1 MTPPPGVNT
10 LAQFYVIYVKDFNR
24 WDELDYTD
32 DHKEELVALEARLSL
47 CLNTYYSDMTFGI
60 MNTTLLSQK
69 TDLNWLS
76 GKEVYDVNSSIDTVT
91 ATHKGEKFWM
101 SGLNKESLY
110 NYLSVQTFT
119 GTASMRTETR
129 DGGGNSSENDVVR
142 RIQASLYKDRAG
154 IDGLSRLLN
163 NLAVSMSNAYVIN
176 LYPFLAYTD
185 FKVRLR
191 TSTDL
196 PDNVPGISS
205 SFEVYIQIEWTWM
218 IVPIATHPIL
228 NLPGHYYPSK
238 SATQNTGLEIFA
250 VGGVVEFKFR
260 DTK

>member
-1 MTPPPGVNT
+1 
-10 LAQFYVIYVKDFNR
+10 
-24 WDELDYTD
+24 
-32 DHKEELVALEARLSL
+32 
-47 CLNTYYSDMTFGI
+47 
-60 MNTTLLSQK
+60 MNTTLLSQE

-119 GTASMRTETR
+119 GTASMRAETR

-142 RIQASLYKDRAG
+142 RIQASLYKDGAG

-163 NLAVSMSNAYVIN
+163 NLAVSMSNA
-176 LYPFLAYTD
+176 
-185 FKVRLR
+185 LR
-191 TSTDL
+191 TTTDL
-196 PDNVPGISS
+196 PDNVTGISS

-218 IVPIATHPIL
+218 IVPIATIIL
-228 NLPGHYYPSK
+228 SLIFLLITIHLSWQRRIPAWK
-238 SATQNTGLEIFA
+238 SSLLAVLLGLNSETRSEL
-250 VGGVVEFKFR
+250 GGIGQLKEMEEMAEKKGVRLQGSGGRWQIVKA
-260 DTK
+260 D